1 MLTTIQLTS
10 GKAVFVHGIELSG
23 TYSGLL
29 EGIPTEKMNKSIID
43 SSIRRAQDLWLK
55 TGNPTPAYLI
65 EPVCASIIHK
75 ESDHHFL
82 ESVKRILLRGDRP
95 GPILPPVRCIAN
107 LTAFPTAEQSLWTKL
122 AVVWFQNLF
131 FESTLQSVLQNALE
145 NIPWE
150 ANAKSFE
157 P

>member
-1 MLTTIQLTS
+1 
-10 GKAVFVHGIELSG
+10 
-23 TYSGLL
+23 
-29 EGIPTEKMNKSIID
+29 
-43 SSIRRAQDLWLK
+43 
-55 TGNPTPAYLI
+55 
-65 EPVCASIIHK
+65 
-75 ESDHHFL
+75 
-82 ESVKRILLRGDRP
+82 
-95 GPILPPVRCIAN
+95 